1 MAMGD
6 MEMLKED
13 YMAKRQRH
21 ESVDHDTVYHDDGT
35 DQKGGIRLLLV
46 GRTRF
51 SKTRKNG

>member
-1 MAMGD
+1 MGD

-21 ESVDHDTVYHDDGT
+21 ENVDHDTVYHDDGT
-35 DQKGGIRLLLV
+35 DQKCGIRLLLV